1 MLDRLPYE
9 LIRRILDEAHPPF
22 ANSSSDSPFTA
33 ASHARLRFL
42 SNVERTC
49 KSVQGVAHDL
59 LWHTVWI
66 RPASSAKQLDR
77 LLDPNR
83 GESSRVRVFNLARHV
98 ERMAS
103 TRPWINRASVTQ
115 ALSKVD
121 KVVEISLR
129 GFEGGT
135 VDFGELLQR
144 QCLRTLIIESDN
156 LEVLL
161 DTNLSIESVILPNLR
176 HLTLENVRLSSSI
189 NGLFTRR
196 HFPVLETVSIQR
208 ILVDYTPAFPEIELE
223 LQQQLKSINV
233 ALDEWQL
240 CQPVVGGKVERV
252 LVHLNGRI
260 ARNIEYIARTD
271 AIPWSPS
278 SVHRGVKNLVLT
290 AEEVVLHDDVAPELL
305 NGTVRLASLL
315 VQSGFVT
322 TLFRAVTFRHFTPA
336 RMLLPGSR
344 TAKQLWKSLK
354 SECSSRNVGIHSLR
368 HVADFES
375 WPTWAQENPSL
386 RRMVAVLRERDLRR
400 EEKARRGR
408 TGRA

>member
-1 MLDRLPYE
+1 M
-9 LIRRILDEAHPPF
+9 
-22 ANSSSDSPFTA
+22 
-33 ASHARLRFL
+33 
-42 SNVERTC
+42 
-49 KSVQGVAHDL
+49 
-59 LWHTVWI
+59 
-66 RPASSAKQLDR
+66 
-77 LLDPNR
+77 
-83 GESSRVRVFNLARHV
+83 
-98 ERMAS
+98 
-103 TRPWINRASVTQ
+103 
-115 ALSKVD
+115 
-121 KVVEISLR
+121 
-129 GFEGGT
+129 
-135 VDFGELLQR
+135 
-144 QCLRTLIIESDN
+144 
-156 LEVLL
+156 LL